1 MIIVTTPHWELE
13 RGEGNNYDIFG
24 LNQSSA
30 FIDLFNIVKLGL
42 IDIILFSSFPPS
54 KNIQI
59 NVFGIF
65 NGS

>member
-42 IDIILFSSFPPS
+42 IDIILFSSYTVKIFRKLS
-54 KNIQI
+54 L
-59 NVFGIF
+59 VCIF
-65 NGS
+65 NC